1 MRTRI
6 ILVAASLL
14 AAAPAMAQTFP
25 TAPEGTFS
33 SSQPFD
39 VHELTFDL
47 WCQQTQ
53 RYPIERCQARS
64 DADVKAFEDYR
75 DSVERYEL
83 DFLKQQ
89 QRDRDLE
96 YRTNRD
102 PTSTVKD
109 RQDAIP

>member
-1 MRTRI
+1 MRTRTI
-6 ILVAASLL
+6 FVAAAIL
-14 AAAPAMAQTFP
+14 AAPAVAQTLP
-25 TAPEGTFS
+25 TAPEGTVS

-39 VHELTFDL
+39 VHEMTFDL

-53 RYPIERCQARS
+53 RYSIERCQARS

-75 DSVERYEL
+75 DSVERSEL

-89 QRDRDLE
+89 QRDRDLQ
-96 YRTNRD
+96 YRANRD